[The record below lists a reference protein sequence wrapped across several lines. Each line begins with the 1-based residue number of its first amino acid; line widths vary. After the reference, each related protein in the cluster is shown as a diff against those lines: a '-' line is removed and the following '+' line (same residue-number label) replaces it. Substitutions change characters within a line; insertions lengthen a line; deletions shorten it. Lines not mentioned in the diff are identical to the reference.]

1 MINRVSDPFI
11 KAIDSYR
18 EAVLAKD
25 ADAFAALYGDDVH
38 VFDMWD
44 KWSLRGVQ
52 SWRNMATEWFSSL
65 GSERVIVS
73 VCDVESTLSGDL
85 AFGHAILT
93 YTAVSAEGNELRSLS
108 NRITLVLKRSGES
121 WKVIHE
127 HTSAPIDHDTLKA
140 KLHQAEGR

>member
-1 MINRVSDPFI
+1 MSEQSDPLV
-11 KAIDSYR
+11 KVIDSYR

-25 ADAFAALYGDDVH
+25 ADAFVALYSDDVH
-38 VFDMWD
+38 VFDIWD

-73 VCDVESTLSGDL
+73 VSDVESTSSEEL

-93 YTAVSAEGNELRSLS
+93 YTAVSAEGQKLRSLS
-108 NRITLVLKRSGES
+108 NRITLALKRTGES
-121 WKVIHE
+121 WKIIHE
-127 HTSAPIDHDTLKA
+127 HTSAPIDHETLKA
-140 KLHQAEGR
+140 KLHQAEGQ